1 MITRKAHLGDIPGV
15 LALQDRYLVIH
26 IPIELRANGFV
37 TTPFTTQQ
45 IEDAIAIDGL
55 FVAEDDQGIV
65 AYVFAGSWDYFAHWP
80 IFPFMTARF
89 PQVFFEGKALE
100 IATSFQYGP
109 ICIDERY
116 RGTGLLQRIYNTM
129 LDGMQPRFPIGV
141 TFINKINQRSVRA
154 HTLKLGMTIV
164 DEFSFN
170 QNEYLGL
177 AFRTDRRIL

>member
-1 MITRKAHLGDIPGV
+1 MITRLANLGDIPGV

-26 IPIELRANGFV
+26 IPPELRANGFV
-37 TTPFTTQQ
+37 TTPFTVQQ
-45 IEDAIAIDGL
+45 IEAAIAEDGL
-55 FVAEDDQGIV
+55 FIAEDEQAIV
-65 AYVFAGSWDYFAHWP
+65 AYVFAGSWEYFAQWP

-116 RGTGLLQRIYNTM
+116 RGTGLLQQLYNTM
-129 LDGMQPRFPIGV
+129 LDGLETRFPIGV

-177 AFRTDRRIL
+177 AFPTNLRVV